1 MPNIFSQMTSL
12 PTLQIPLVLWESI
25 EIAFRSGSKPFIKK
39 AAKMLQ
45 VDENELVRTV
55 MPPGETL
62 KMILYE
68 TDEIRECPA
77 WIPHPLRPEFAV
89 HCRKAIIP
97 GEDFCQIHKHSR
109 YDVQS
114 SIDDVLELEAL
125 QTPPEIPPLWVLPG
139 TNTIRD
145 VINIEGKIVG
155 SLNTENNSLT
165 YFTFSQ

>member
-1 MPNIFSQMTSL
+1 MTSR

-25 EIAFRSGSKPFIKK
+25 EIALRSSSKQFIKK
-39 AAKMLQ
+39 IAKTLQ

-55 MPPGETL
+55 MPPGETIR
-62 KMILYE
+62 MILCE
-68 TDEIRECPA
+68 TDEVRECPA
-77 WIPHPLRPEFAV
+77 WIPHLLRPEFATR
-89 HCRKAIIP
+89 CRKAIIP
-97 GEDFCQIHKHSR
+97 GEEFCQIHKHSR
-109 YDVQS
+109 YDVQT
-114 SIDDVLELEAL
+114 SIEDVLELEAL

-139 TNTIRD
+139 TTTIRD